1 MRQVVDV
8 FRSAGEVDELAD
20 LDHFGTGLG
29 LVLDPVFQRLDVMV
43 GDGFD
48 GLHLGR
54 LLRPEVGDQRIER
67 CHGRRRKSG
76 DFRKM
81 RLGGQRLQPFDL
93 DLEAGSDQAE
103 LGKMLAQRIDLA
115 GVAAVERGES
125 GQGIEIHGNILFSKP
140 AILPARRTP
149 APYAIIKVPKS
160 EILR

>member
-1 MRQVVDV
+1 MSSEVQAKWMNSLTLVTSALPLV
-8 FRSAGEVDELAD
+8 FFLIQYSSAL
-20 LDHFGTGLG
+20 TSW
-29 LVLDPVFQRLDVMV
+29 LVTASMAFTSAACSRL
-43 GDGFD
+43 
-48 GLHLGR
+48 
-54 LLRPEVGDQRIER
+54 EVGHQRIEL

-76 DFRKM
+76 NFRKM

-93 DLEAGSDQAE
+93 DLETGFDQAE

-160 EILR
+160 ENLR